1 MTIDYP
7 GSTEVVSWKDNL
19 PDWIELTESM
29 GLEVVAV
36 EMTDDVESMID
47 RYNTNEICE
56 IVIDRVFE
64 ANMEFDGLSFEESM
78 EKAVEHMRY
87 ENLATLTIEVEE
99 EL

>member
-29 GLEVVAV
+29 GRKVVAV